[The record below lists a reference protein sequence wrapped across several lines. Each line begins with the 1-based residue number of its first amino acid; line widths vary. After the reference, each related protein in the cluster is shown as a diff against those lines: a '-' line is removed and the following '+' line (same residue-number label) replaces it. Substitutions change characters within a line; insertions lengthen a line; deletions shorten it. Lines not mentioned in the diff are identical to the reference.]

1 MYRILERRLLLGVS
15 AVALLA
21 LAGGAITALTQGAR
35 AGGNDDEAPVAP
47 GTLDD
52 GAELLPLAGITLD
65 EAIAAAQTAASGS
78 IGEVDL
84 EYWKTGLVFNVDVG
98 NKDVKVDAATGEVV
112 GAEDED

>member
-47 GTLDD
+47 GTPPPSLR
-52 GAELLPLAGITLD
+52 ARY
-65 EAIAAAQTAASGS
+65 QTRVIYGQ
-78 IGEVDL
+78 
-84 EYWKTGLVFNVDVG
+84 
-98 NKDVKVDAATGEVV
+98 
-112 GAEDED
+112 